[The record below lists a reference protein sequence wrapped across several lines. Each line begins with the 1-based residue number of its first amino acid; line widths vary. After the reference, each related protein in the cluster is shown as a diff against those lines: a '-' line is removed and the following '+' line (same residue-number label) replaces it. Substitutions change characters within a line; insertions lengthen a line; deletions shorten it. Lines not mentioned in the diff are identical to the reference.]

1 MSTLETFLDE
11 IEHETIRE
19 LNRAKAALP
28 DTRDYPT
35 IRREYRLSIY
45 AAVVGYLDSAG
56 AITRWK
62 NAARRAVID
71 HFPES
76 FYVGYA
82 EGGAEEVEDGDER
95 WLTGRMN
102 EELGYLDDLFASLR
116 DLRGTVDADA
126 EAQLR
131 ADGYAATLD
140 AVYAEGILRGKKNQM
155 LTWHYGDTDH
165 CDTCAKL
172 DEQRHSAKWYVQRD
186 YIPRKPGAAMDCGG
200 YRCQC
205 YLETD
210 AGEIITIGA

>member
-1 MSTLETFLDE
+1 
-11 IEHETIRE
+11 
-19 LNRAKAALP
+19 
-28 DTRDYPT
+28 
-35 IRREYRLSIY
+35 
-45 AAVVGYLDSAG
+45 
-56 AITRWK
+56 
-62 NAARRAVID
+62 
-71 HFPES
+71 
-76 FYVGYA
+76 
-82 EGGAEEVEDGDER
+82 
-95 WLTGRMN
+95 MN